1 MSRIIA
7 MLWDFDKT
15 LIRGYMQTPLFEH
28 YGVDAIEFWN
38 EVNALP
44 EFYRAQSGI
53 ETLESDFLYLNHILT
68 YVRRGVF
75 SGLSNKKLRELGAEQ
90 SMAPGVP
97 ELFDHIAAF
106 VRAEPKF
113 LSADISVEHYVIST
127 GLRQMVLGSPV
138 APHMRFVW
146 GCEFLETE
154 APPGFLEGARP
165 VSEGVIRD
173 IGYVIDHTSKTRA
186 IFEINKGSR
195 ELEGAHVNAMIERSK
210 RRVPFE
216 NMIYV
221 ADGVSDIPSLSVVAQ
236 SGGRTFGVFQPDS
249 PRDRAQA
256 ELLLDQNRV
265 EAIGPADFRQDGET
279 YAWLIDAIAQIA
291 ERLIQTPRDDAPT
304 PPPPPMPAHIY
315 DYRKP

>member
-1 MSRIIA
+1 

-28 YGVDAIEFWN
+28 YGVDAITFWN

-44 EFYRAQSGI
+44 DFYRRQSGI

-68 YVRRGVF
+68 YVRRGIF
-75 SGLSNKKLRELGAEQ
+75 AGLSNAKLRELGAKQ
-90 SMAPGVP
+90 SMAPGIP
-97 ELFDHIAAF
+97 DLFDRIGAHVRDRPEFVAAG
-106 VRAEPKF
+106 
-113 LSADISVEHYVIST
+113 ISVEHYVVST
-127 GLRQMVLGSPV
+127 GLRQMVLGSPA

-146 GCEFLETE
+146 GCEFLEAE
-154 APPGFLEGARP
+154 APPGFLDGAP
-165 VSEGVIRD
+165 GVSDGVIRD

-195 ELEGAHVNAMIERSK
+195 EPDGAHVNAKIERSK

-256 ELLLDQNRV
+256 EMLLEQERV
-265 EAIGPADFRQDGET
+265 EAIGPADFRQGGET
-279 YAWLIDAIAQIA
+279 DLWLMATITEIA
-291 ERLIQTPRDDAPT
+291 ERLMNAPVDNG
-304 PPPPPMPAHIY
+304 PQAPPPPMPEHIY
-315 DYRKP
+315 D